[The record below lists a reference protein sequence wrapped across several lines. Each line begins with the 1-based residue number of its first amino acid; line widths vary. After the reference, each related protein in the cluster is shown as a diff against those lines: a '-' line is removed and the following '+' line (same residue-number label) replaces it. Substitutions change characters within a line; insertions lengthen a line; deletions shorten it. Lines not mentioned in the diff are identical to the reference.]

1 MTASESFTAYWWY
14 HIPNLLLAALIY
26 TVMGRYVLELFF
38 AKKQNAVMLTVFRS
52 LTDPA
57 VGIVRAVTP
66 LVVPQGLVVVFTIFW
81 LVAARLAWFLI
92 AVTYGMRLT

>member
-1 MTASESFTAYWWY
+1 
-14 HIPNLLLAALIY
+14 
-26 TVMGRYVLELFF
+26 
-38 AKKQNAVMLTVFRS
+38 
-52 LTDPA
+52 
-57 VGIVRAVTP
+57 VRAVTP